1 MVSLRPIETM
11 QLGDRAYE
19 AIREAIITAELLP
32 GSPIKDRELAEALQ
46 LSRTPVR
53 DALRRLEATGLVEM
67 QGRRGWFVG
76 SLGERDV
83 RELFQ
88 LRRLLEPAG
97 LDELA
102 ARPDPAAIATI
113 AGFFNG
119 YAHPLR
125 QRQFAAYFAR
135 DHAFHTFIVACS
147 QNLRLQGFYDVI
159 AHHIVRGRH
168 YLSYGALERVDETL
182 DEHEGIARAVEGG
195 DFGLARSLLLQHL
208 STGEERMLEQLR
220 RKAGGEI

>member
-1 MVSLRPIETM
+1 MVSLQPIETV

-19 AIREAIITAELLP
+19 AIRDAIVTAELLP
-32 GSPIKDRELAEALQ
+32 GSPVKDRELADALQ

-53 DALRRLEATGLVEM
+53 DALHRLEATGLVEM
-67 QGRRGWFVG
+67 RGRRGWFV
-76 SLGERDV
+76 SSFGERDV

-88 LRRLLEPAG
+88 LRRLLEPTG

-102 ARPDPAAIATI
+102 ARPDPQAVATI
-113 AGFFNG
+113 AGFFDG
-119 YAHPLR
+119 YSHPLR
-125 QRQFAAYFAR
+125 QRQFAGYFAR
-135 DHAFHTFIVACS
+135 DHAFHSFIVGCS

-159 AHHIVRGRH
+159 GHHIVRGRH

-182 DEHEGIARAVEGG
+182 DEHQGIADAVRDG
-195 DFGLARSLLLQHL
+195 DFALARLLLLQHL

-220 RKAGGEI
+220 RKLTAEA